1 MKYLY
6 KDKKFFILS
15 IVWSSFFFSIGLNPI
30 EFYEYDILSK
40 IRLSLPFILSCI
52 LIIYFFKE
60 FKISKIYT
68 LPYILFF
75 IIFFLYAYFN
85 LINLSNNN
93 YNLFWPTYM
102 FLSLFILQS
111 FTNFKEKVLL
121 LKVAVTIIV
130 FAFIFYLLSG
140 VTDSAINR
148 NSFHLYGIMG
158 SQVSYAGLENAP
170 RSSGLARLSL
180 ILFTFLTLHYI
191 LNNKV
196 GNYKLLISIFFLAL
210 ISLLFHSRTVSFIFL
225 IINFLF
231 IFFYFKKFFLDKRL
245 IFCAIFF
252 PVLIN
257 IFYSFVID
265 IYVNKY
271 QVGDSTLLTI
281 TKNSLFRNTE
291 YKKFSD
297 KEEQMETFSSGR
309 FGNWR
314 TAYDIISKNPLKGY
328 GPQADRILIEKQ
340 SIHNA
345 LLYAALSGG
354 LISGILIFLIYL
366 YCIWLLIKFFFINR
380 LALYK
385 NYESNFCAF
394 LIIIFCLRSLLE
406 TSFAIF
412 SIDFLLFI
420 LAISLLNNHLLTY
433 KN

>member
-15 IVWSSFFFSIGLNPI
+15 ITWSSFFFSIGLNPI
-30 EFYEYDILSK
+30 EFYDYDILSK
-40 IRLSLPFILSCI
+40 IRLSLPFVLSCI
-52 LIIYFFKE
+52 LIIYFLKE
-60 FKISKIYT
+60 FKISKIYS

-102 FLSLFILQS
+102 FLSLFILHS

-130 FAFIFYLLSG
+130 FAFVFYLLSG
-140 VTDSAINR
+140 VIDSAINR

-180 ILFTFLTLHYI
+180 ILFTFLSLHYI

-231 IFFYFKKFFLDKRL
+231 IFIYFKKFFLDKRL
-245 IFCAIFF
+245 IFCTILF

-257 IFYSFVID
+257 VFYSFVID
-265 IYVNKY
+265 KYVNRY
-271 QVGDSTLLTI
+271 EVGDSSLFTI

-291 YKKFSD
+291 YKKFSNNE
-297 KEEQMETFSSGR
+297 KKMEKFSSGR
-309 FGNWR
+309 FNNWR
-314 TAYDIISKNPLKGY
+314 TAYDIIWKNPLKGY

-345 LLYAALSGG
+345 LLYAVLSGG

-420 LAISLLNNHLLTY
+420 LAISLLNNHLLTN